1 MQRCMEELE
10 TTEEV
15 ELKLAE
21 LKKEVEEK
29 VKLSQK

>member
-10 TTEEV
+10 TAEEV
-15 ELKLAE
+15 ELELAE

-29 VKLSQK
+29 VKLPQK